1 MVIIWLMMGNYDI
14 LWLVVGGWPTP
25 LKNDGVSSSV
35 GIMMNYDIPNWMKSH
50 KNHVPNHQPVVYDM
64 YGMYTNVSLWCECLC
79 DSLCLMFVYECR
91 CLDMFSIKHLY
102 NFVPN
107 FDPII
112 NSDRIE
118 PPFWRIFWGIF
129 WRSKLL
135 DPQKKTGIVHGPPS
149 FMVGISCTCF
159 FMAMDRW
166 THGTHG
172 VSWLVRNW
180 FSTSLWKTLWNRYD
194 WDINGL

>member
-1 MVIIWLMMGNYDI
+1 
-14 LWLVVGGWPTP
+14 
-25 LKNDGVSSSV
+25 
-35 GIMMNYDIPNWMKSH
+35 MMNYDIPNWMKVI
-50 KNHVPNHQPVVYDM
+50 KKHVPNHQPVVYDM

-79 DSLCLMFVYECR
+79 DCLCLMLVYGCR

-107 FDPII
+107 FDPIM

-135 DPQKKTGIVHGPPS
+135 DPKKKRGLS
-149 FMVGISCTCF
+149 
-159 FMAMDRW
+159 MDRQASW
-166 THGTHG
+166 WVEVAHVFHGHRPMDPRDPWSQLIG
-172 VSWLVRNW
+172 WELV
-180 FSTSLWKTLWNRYD
+180 STSLWKTLWNRYD